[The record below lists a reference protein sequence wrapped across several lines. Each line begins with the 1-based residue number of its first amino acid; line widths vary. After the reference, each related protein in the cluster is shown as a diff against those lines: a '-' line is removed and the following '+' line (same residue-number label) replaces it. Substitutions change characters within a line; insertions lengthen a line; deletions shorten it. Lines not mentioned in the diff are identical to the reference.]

1 MALKGIIRQRQ
12 ALGELAGFPGVGLLN
27 PVTCD
32 TSCWRALYT
41 NHTGFANFFV
51 PWANI
56 LQAYMAFP
64 RKNVEALIHT
74 RLQESVGKIP

>member
-1 MALKGIIRQRQ
+1 VALKGIIRQRQ

-41 NHTGFANFFV
+41 NHCGIASIFV
-51 PWANI
+51 A
-56 LQAYMAFP
+56 
-64 RKNVEALIHT
+64 
-74 RLQESVGKIP
+74 VGKYFAGLQSFAQEE

>member
-1 MALKGIIRQRQ
+1 MIFEPVALKRIIRQRQ

-41 NHTGFANFFV
+41 NHCGIASIFVAKNSIFVAVVKYFAGLYGF
-51 PWANI
+51 PKKE
-56 LQAYMAFP
+56 
-64 RKNVEALIHT
+64 R
-74 RLQESVGKIP
+74 